1 MEVRD
6 PVDCTLL
13 PSIWD
18 WQEAHK
24 ELAEEVPG
32 VCYRPKPGQCRHHP
46 SSGRTLHYR
55 WVSWERAPACRERGA
70 LEKGMEVCT
79 CTTEGLALFF
89 CPLDCLWF
97 WNWAIWAICTK
108 QRACV
113 AHVQHVYSLFSLDH
127 VVAITCILELSPG
140 RILLLF
146 PTTCADVGC
155 DV

>member
-1 MEVRD
+1 MG
-6 PVDCTLL
+6 LL
-13 PSIWD
+13 YSFAL
-18 WQEAHK
+18 QT
-24 ELAEEVPG
+24 
-32 VCYRPKPGQCRHHP
+32 VCDF
-46 SSGRTLHYR
+46 
-55 WVSWERAPACRERGA
+55 VI
-70 LEKGMEVCT
+70 
-79 CTTEGLALFF
+79 F
-89 CPLDCLWF
+89 
-97 WNWAIWAICTK
+97 IWAICTK